1 MKTRFNS
8 PVALMILSV
17 GMMITSCSKEE
28 LTLNPPVI
36 NVPNTNVPTV
46 QSAVIQDKG
55 LMDGINRLFV
65 VTLTNLD
72 VLVNS
77 STNELTGRAGEI
89 SFELYS
95 DADGLVPS
103 GAYYF
108 DKIGNNQPFTFN
120 YGFLKAL
127 DVSGSKSD
135 MFVSSGV
142 VNVSHDATGYQ
153 FSFDCKFKSG
163 YAVQG
168 QYSGD
173 ASYEDVSMK

>member
-8 PVALMILSV
+8 PVVLMILSV
-17 GMMITSCSKEE
+17 CMIIASCSKEE
-28 LTLNPPVI
+28 LTQNPPVI
-36 NVPNTNVPTV
+36 NVPNTTVPSV
-46 QSAVIQDKG
+46 QSAAIQDKG

-65 VTLTNLD
+65 VTLVNLD

-77 STNELTGRAGEI
+77 STYELTGRAGEI

-95 DADGLVPS
+95 DADGLVPA

-120 YGFLKAL
+120 YGFLKSL
-127 DVSGSKSD
+127 DISGNKSD
-135 MFVSSGV
+135 MFVSSGIV
-142 VNVSHDATGYQ
+142 YVSHDATGYQ
-153 FSFDCKFKSG
+153 FSFDCTFKSG
-163 YAVQG
+163 FEVQG
-168 QYSGD
+168 RYSGD